1 MAVGLPFTP
10 THVSSFAARAAEL
23 ERLGEELQDPHALL
37 RAARL
42 YTLAARIADEIDNRP
57 APPFTGADLARV
69 RDELRTLATDAA
81 ATGMLGDHGVPA
93 RRNADAAGD
102 LTRAFREVALR
113 IEQRIDF
120 AEPRR
125 QPDVEPRA

>member
-23 ERLGEELQDPHALL
+23 ERLGEERQDPHALM

-42 YTLAARIADEIDNRP
+42 YTLAIRIADDIDTRP
-57 APPFTGADLARV
+57 APPFTVADLTRV
-69 RDELRTLATDAA
+69 RNELRTLATDAA
-81 ATGMLGDHGVPA
+81 AAGMLGDHGITPE
-93 RRNADAAGD
+93 RGADAAGD

-113 IEQRIDF
+113 MEQRVGGSSHG
-120 AEPRR
+120 E
-125 QPDVEPRA
+125 RAGLRPQA